1 MKSGELWELDY
12 SWGLGVESNNIAEAL
27 SLWQGLIQAQKL
39 EIKEIMVIGDSQIL
53 IQAMVTNTLPTQMNL
68 CHILKKI
75 MRLSR
80 SFQKIDFFHVL
91 RHLNAEADQA
101 AKAATHLSRGQL
113 SLNGTLVFVPLP

>member
-1 MKSGELWELDY
+1 MKSGELQELDY

-27 SLWQGLIQAQKL
+27 RLWQGLIQAWKL
-39 EIKEIMVIGDSQIL
+39 EIKEITVIGDSRIL

-75 MRLSR
+75 MRLSC

-91 RHLNAEADQA
+91 RHLNVEADQA
-101 AKAATHLSRGQL
+101 AKASTHLSRGHL